1 MGMARCLECER
12 YGDSKDAEGIW
23 NSDGWICDHCCEEKT
38 EEELEKLQN
47 KDEKCQN

>member
-23 NSDGWICDHCCEEKT
+23 NKDGFYCDVCCEKKT
-38 EEELEKLQN
+38 EEEIERLETV
-47 KDEKCQN
+47 